1 MQNNHK
7 LYPILGRIALDI
19 LPIPASSVPCERLF
33 SAAKEIADNHR
44 ARLGQKKFEELQ
56 VMKSA
61 WHNDIQDLATWNSA
75 FVEEVDQL
83 DEFQGLLDCDVWQ
96 SELDKLELEDPF
108 GDDSEIYLAD

>member
-61 WHNDIQDLATWNSA
+61 WRNDIQDLTTWNSA